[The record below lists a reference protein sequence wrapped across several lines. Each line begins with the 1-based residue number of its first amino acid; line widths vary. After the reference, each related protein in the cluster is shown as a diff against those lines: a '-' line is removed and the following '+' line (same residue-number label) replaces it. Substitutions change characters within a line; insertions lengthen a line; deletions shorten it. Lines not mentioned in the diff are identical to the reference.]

1 MSAVLDAVLT
11 AVMVVTPTAMYIAF
25 WRGLMRLRDDELV
38 NRIDARLAGDAQV
51 RGGERPAALG
61 FQKLDRRDLDPEL
74 DSGIYRRVER
84 RQQRVKRCGYCG
96 TMNGGGDQRCLA
108 CEREL

>member
-1 MSAVLDAVLT
+1 MSAVLDAALT

-38 NRIDARLAGDAQV
+38 NRIDARLSGESQ
-51 RGGERPAALG
+51 GGERPAVLG
-61 FQKLDRRDLDPEL
+61 FGGGLSKRDLDPDL
-74 DSGIYRRVER
+74 DANIAHRAEK
-84 RQQRVKRCGYCG
+84 RQQRVIECGFCG
-96 TMNGGGDQRCLA
+96 TLNGGGDTRCLA